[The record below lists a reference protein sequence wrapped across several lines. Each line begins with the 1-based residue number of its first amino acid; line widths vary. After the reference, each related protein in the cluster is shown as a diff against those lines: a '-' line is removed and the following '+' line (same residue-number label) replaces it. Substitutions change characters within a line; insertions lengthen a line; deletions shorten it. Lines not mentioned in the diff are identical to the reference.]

1 MNEANTPREAMFQAL
16 IHEIVEREKLGLSTV
31 HARNHVYRQG
41 DHNYSHLDIETIKQL
56 SWIEFIEDNKIYKG
70 LVGAHPNQYRKYHR
84 ALTWKEIE
92 SIEDI
97 TK

>member
-1 MNEANTPREAMFQAL
+1 MNEANTPKEAMFLAS
-16 IHEIVEREKLGLSTV
+16 IHAIVEREKLGLSTV
-31 HARNHVYRQG
+31 NARNYIHWQG
-41 DHNYSHLDIETIKQL
+41 DHLYSHLDIETIKQL
-56 SWIEFIEDNKIYKG
+56 SWIEFIEDNNTYKG